1 MLRMGFF
8 LKFSQRFGMK
18 YLVEIRVQVCSAF
31 VLIKNGTKVHF
42 LKVDGFFWGGREIN
56 INKKALLKK
65 IETFNIF
72 PTGKLWNGRYK
83 PKCVCDTVEIIPS
96 VLFEISLKFYFQSEN
111 CSSLGLSFNCMAAI
125 TPIYWFD
132 CMVFF
137 VLFFR
142 QFLCLGGSLSV
153 PSWTNTN
160 NTEVLSC
167 QESDSSEASLN
178 EGKHLVNSLLLIL

>member
-42 LKVDGFFWGGREIN
+42 LKWMDFFWGGREIN
-56 INKKALLKK
+56 TNKKALLKK
-65 IETFNIF
+65 IETFNFF

-111 CSSLGLSFNCMAAI
+111 CSSLGLSFNCMVAI
-125 TPIYWFD
+125 TPVYWFD
-132 CMVFF
+132 CMFFFFLYCFLDSFF
-137 VLFFR
+137 V
-142 QFLCLGGSLSV
+142 
-153 PSWTNTN
+153 W
-160 NTEVLSC
+160 EVLC
-167 QESDSSEASLN
+167 QYLH
-178 EGKHLVNSLLLIL
+178 GLTQIILRFFHVRRVIHLKQVWMKVST